1 MCSSRSAQGSI
12 VVACLWALLVPSS
25 AWAQATAAE
34 LASAIDIPSADIQ
47 SASFANGSAEFLSLP
62 DKRAAT
68 RWGANLLPLAG
79 QTFAVLST
87 GMASAPNDLGFVAP
101 APGTDFGL
109 TSANPFPAVSVSN
122 PACPGD
128 LSGDVHDAVILQIQL
143 RVPMGVTGLR
153 FDHNFLTS
161 EYPES
166 RCSSTNDRFI
176 CRRPHSQEISPSTRQ
191 RIRSRSIRRCFDN
204 A

>member
-1 MCSSRSAQGSI
+1 MCPSRAAQHSF
-12 VVACLWALLVPSS
+12 VVACLWALLVPYS

-68 RWGANLLPLAG
+68 RWGANLLPHTG

-109 TSANPFPAVSVSN
+109 TVVNPFPTVSVSN

-128 LSGDVHDAVILQIQL
+128 LSGNVHDAVILQIQL

-153 FDHNFLTS
+153 FDHN
-161 EYPES
+161 
-166 RCSSTNDRFI
+166 
-176 CRRPHSQEISPSTRQ
+176 
-191 RIRSRSIRRCFDN
+191 
-204 A
+204 